1 MTCKPHQ
8 FEVFSVL
15 HQCIHCGMRIEDHQT
30 IEKLEKRIVELE
42 AIKKALITELPPID
56 QDPRVGDR
64 GEPWPHEPCGRSL
77 EQCPYDKSEHIGYFN
92 AHGDK
97 PNPFTFR

>member
-1 MTCKPHQ
+1 MTCNTRVCNPHK

-42 AIKKALITELPPID
+42 AELKPVD
-56 QDPRVGDR
+56 EDH
-64 GEPWPHEPCGRSL
+64 GELWPHEPCGRSL
-77 EQCPYDKSEHIGYFN
+77 EQCPYNKAEHIEYFQSR
-92 AHGDK
+92 GDK
-97 PNPFTFR
+97 PHPFSFR